1 MRWGRVARVA
11 EVVPAA
17 PLGEIMTGT
26 PRGLDGDRR
35 RAAGSPHA
43 ADAAPQP
50 GSTTEDIEARPA
62 GSWTY
67 IVAAAGP
74 AVLALF
80 VMLQSLDLGLG
91 SLSAPRPGL
100 WPFAVS
106 VALLGTTVVLLVG
119 WSRFGDCDAWG
130 VGAARTAVGAASLV
144 PFVLLTPHI
153 GFEIPAFLLLVFW
166 MKVLGGESWRVS
178 LAVALGAVVAV
189 HLTFVEALGVS
200 LPYLFGF

>member
-1 MRWGRVARVA
+1 MRWGRVTRTA
-11 EVVPAA
+11 EVVAA
-17 PLGEIMTGT
+17 GPVGAAMTGT
-26 PRGLDGDRR
+26 PRGLEGDPR
-35 RAAGSPHA
+35 RAAGSALA
-43 ADAAPQP
+43 AEAAPEP
-50 GSTTEDIEARPA
+50 DSATEDIETRPA

-106 VALLGTTVVLLVG
+106 IALLGTTGVLLLG

-130 VGAARTAVGAASLV
+130 GGAARAAVGAASLV

-178 LAVALGAVVAV
+178 LPVALGAVVAV